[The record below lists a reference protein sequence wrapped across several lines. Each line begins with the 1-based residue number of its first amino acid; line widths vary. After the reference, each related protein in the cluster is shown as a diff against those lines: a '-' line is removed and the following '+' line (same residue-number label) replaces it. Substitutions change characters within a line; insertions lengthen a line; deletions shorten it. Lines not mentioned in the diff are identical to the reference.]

1 MKRWYYMVGKNK
13 FAFTLAEVLV
23 TLGIIGVVAAITMPT
38 LVANNR
44 EKQLITALK
53 KNNALIEQSLY
64 MVQSKYGYTDYAE
77 MFAMNSTQELYN
89 KLAENL
95 KMSKSCGTASNQG
108 CISNNMIGARYRNN
122 GWGSTVSMSNYDQS
136 TSWAKGQLTNGSSIF
151 LHNYVKSGTHNN
163 SAASSTKCGVAWP
176 QCNKDSKG
184 NCVSNKK
191 DADGNY
197 VYGGVGVQCGLIGIN
212 VNGPNKGPNQFG
224 IDVYGYVVQ
233 PTKLS
238 NWESS
243 TIETMRNDKLYY
255 NKYTPGK
262 YENK

>member
-1 MKRWYYMVGKNK
+1 MGERAVNK
-13 FAFTLAEVLV
+13 WF
-23 TLGIIGVVAAITMPT
+23 
-38 LVANNR
+38 
-44 EKQLITALK
+44 
-53 KNNALIEQSLY
+53 
-64 MVQSKYGYTDYAE
+64 
-77 MFAMNSTQELYN
+77 
-89 KLAENL
+89 KL
-95 KMSKSCGTASNQG
+95 
-108 CISNNMIGARYRNN
+108 
-122 GWGSTVSMSNYDQS
+122 
-136 TSWAKGQLTNGSSIF
+136 F

-197 VYGGVGVQCGLIGIN
+197 VYGGVGVQCGLIGID